1 MVPTQISR
9 GAKVLGNDY
18 RCFFSHQLEES
29 GWGGADMEFVA
40 SGTSDTCV
48 KYFGAGVKF
57 SRINAKDLGQSFHK
71 TIGVSLNL
79 SR

>member
-1 MVPTQISR
+1 MTTDV
-9 GAKVLGNDY
+9 
-18 RCFFSHQLEES
+18 FFSHQLDSSLEES
-29 GWGGADMEFVA
+29 GWVGADMEFVT

-48 KYFGAGVKF
+48 KYFGAGVNF